1 MASVSSLHSKC
12 FSAVQGVKEWGGA
25 GQQEKVD
32 LWGLWGGG
40 GGASAPVSP
49 LPTGL

>member
-1 MASVSSLHSKC
+1 M
-12 FSAVQGVKEWGGA
+12 QGVKERGGV

-40 GGASAPVSP
+40 CKRTHHPPSLRACNYCKPPYGNQ
-49 LPTGL
+49 LL

>member
-1 MASVSSLHSKC
+1 MK
-12 FSAVQGVKEWGGA
+12 GVKEWGGV

-40 GGASAPVSP
+40 GASTPIIP
-49 LPTGL
+49 LPTGLQLL

>member
-40 GGASAPVSP
+40 ASAPVSP

>member
-1 MASVSSLHSKC
+1 M
-12 FSAVQGVKEWGGA
+12 QGVKEREGV

-40 GGASAPVSP
+40 GCKRTHHPPPYGPVITVNFQGNQ
-49 LPTGL
+49 LL